1 MKGFLAKD
9 SIKNIMHYNPPED
22 SARCIIKGKMNN
34 RDVYIGL
41 GFHSDV
47 DAVEIEKAIH
57 EFLEE
62 LGIGQ
67 NEVKGL
73 CTVDFKNT
81 EELQEV
87 SAKFGIPILLFT
99 RDEINSVNVRSRS
112 AAMDVFNIKGVAE
125 PCAILGANRNK
136 CKIKFVKR
144 KSFNREIT
152 PAVVPKNR
160 DLE

>member
-1 MKGFLAKD
+1 M
-9 SIKNIMHYNPPED
+9 
-22 SARCIIKGKMNN
+22 KMNN
-34 RDVYIGL
+34 RAVYIGL

-62 LGIGQ
+62 LDIGQ

-87 SAKFGIPILLFT
+87 SASSGFQYFSLRGM
-99 RDEINSVNVRSRS
+99 R
-112 AAMDVFNIKGVAE
+112 
-125 PCAILGANRNK
+125 
-136 CKIKFVKR
+136 
-144 KSFNREIT
+144 
-152 PAVVPKNR
+152 
-160 DLE
+160 

>member
-1 MKGFLAKD
+1 M
-9 SIKNIMHYNPPED
+9 
-22 SARCIIKGKMNN
+22 KMNN
-34 RDVYIGL
+34 RAVYIGL

-47 DAVEIEKAIH
+47 DAGEIEKAIH

-99 RDEINSVNVRSRS
+99 RDEINSVDVRSRS
-112 AAMDVFNIKGVAE
+112 AAMDAFNIKGVAE
-125 PCAILGANRNK
+125 PCAILGANGNK

-144 KSFNREIT
+144 KSFNRRIT
-152 PAVVPKNR
+152 LAVVLKER
-160 DLE
+160 DLEGGNK

>member
-1 MKGFLAKD
+1 M
-9 SIKNIMHYNPPED
+9 
-22 SARCIIKGKMNN
+22 KMNN
-34 RDVYIGL
+34 NNRDFYIGL

-47 DAVEIEKAIH
+47 DAGEIEQAIR

-62 LGIGQ
+62 LDIEQ

-99 RDEINSVNVRSRS
+99 RDEINCVDVQSRS
-112 AAMDVFNIKGVAE
+112 AAMDAFNIKGVAE

-136 CKIKFVKR
+136 GKIKFVKR
-144 KSFNREIT
+144 KSFNRRIT
-152 PAVVPKNR
+152 LAVVLKER
-160 DLE
+160 DLEGGNKRICYR

>member
-1 MKGFLAKD
+1 MKM
-9 SIKNIMHYNPPED
+9 NN
-22 SARCIIKGKMNN
+22 NN

-47 DAVEIEKAIH
+47 DAGEIEQAIY

-62 LGIGQ
+62 LRIGQ

-99 RDEINSVNVRSRS
+99 RDEINCVDVQSRS
-112 AAMDVFNIKGVAE
+112 AAMDAFNIKGVAE

-136 CKIKFVKR
+136 GKIKFVKR
-144 KSFNREIT
+144 KSFNRRIT
-152 PAVVPKNR
+152 LAVVLKER
-160 DLE
+160 DLEGGNK